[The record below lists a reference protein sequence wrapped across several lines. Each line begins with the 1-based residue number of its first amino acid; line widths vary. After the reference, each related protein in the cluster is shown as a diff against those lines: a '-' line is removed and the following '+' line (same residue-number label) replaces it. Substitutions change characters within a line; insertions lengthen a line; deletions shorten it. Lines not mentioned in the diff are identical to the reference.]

1 MYPVVLAKPKK
12 QTNKQTNK
20 QKVDKLDNHKLKP
33 LPIDLKKLS
42 NLVDKDVVKKTVYH
56 ELVKVD
62 LILVD

>member
-12 QTNKQTNK
+12 QTNKQ
-20 QKVDKLDNHKLKP
+20 KVDKLDNHKLEP

-42 NLVDKDVVKKTVYH
+42 NLVDKDVVKKIVYN